1 MAQFVPFDG
10 DPVTTPDQILWATY
24 KALYQYGYAGLSIQ
38 RIADFT
44 DINKSSI
51 YYHYENK
58 DELLLA
64 FLERV
69 LEDIQ
74 EGFKVES
81 KMDPVADLRQFID
94 QIFAST
100 DADPQETTLP
110 LGAYVE
116 IRAQAVSNA
125 AYRER
130 IVDIDAALKE
140 QLQSILQAGI
150 DQGVMQDLAVE
161 QVSEYILTTIAGAI
175 ERYATTDAIAVDAV
189 RAELNEYLEQRI
201 IV

>member
-74 EGFKVES
+74 EGFKLES

-130 IVDIDAALKE
+130 IVDIDTALKR

-150 DQGVMQDLAVE
+150 DQGVMQDLATE
-161 QVSEYILTTIAGAI
+161 QVSEYILTTIVGAI
-175 ERYATTDAIAVDAV
+175 ERYATTETIAVDAV
-189 RAELNEYLEQRI
+189 RAELNVYLEQRVLI
-201 IV
+201 